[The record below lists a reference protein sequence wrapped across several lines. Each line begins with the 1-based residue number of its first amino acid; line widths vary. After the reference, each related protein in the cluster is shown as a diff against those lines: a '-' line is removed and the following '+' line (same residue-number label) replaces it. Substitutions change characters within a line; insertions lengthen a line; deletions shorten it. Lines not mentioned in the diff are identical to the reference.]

1 MTEKKTVLIVDDR
14 EDMVTTLA
22 DVLEDYGYTV
32 VAAHDGY
39 QALQRIQ
46 QSPVNLALIDI
57 MMPGI
62 NGIEAFKEI
71 KRLSPTT
78 AVIMMTAF
86 AVEDLVKEAIREG
99 AYSVVYKPFDLKK
112 LIALIADCLA
122 SGPMILIVDD
132 QQPLGE
138 NLMDILTSRGYR
150 VTTVTSGHSAI
161 EKVREAQYD
170 VILLDMVMPGLNG
183 EDTFL
188 EIKKINPSASVIMYS
203 GYSVEEAIKRC
214 LERGAYTCLYK
225 PFNPE
230 KVLQILEKVMADKVN
245 GHR

>member
-1 MTEKKTVLIVDDR
+1 MPAKKTVMIVDDR
-14 EDMVTTLA
+14 YEMVSTLT

-39 QALQRIQ
+39 QALQCLR

-62 NGIEAFKEI
+62 NGIETFKEI
-71 KRLSPTT
+71 KRLFPTT

-99 AYSVVYKPFDLKK
+99 AYAVVYKPFDLKQ
-112 LIALIADCLA
+112 LITLIADSL
-122 SGPMILIVDD
+122 SGPTVLIVDD

-150 VTTVTSGHSAI
+150 VTAVTDGQSAI
-161 EKVREAQYD
+161 HKIKEGQYD
-170 VILLDMVMPGLNG
+170 VILLDIVMPGLNG
-183 EDTFL
+183 EQTFL
-188 EIKKINPSASVIMYS
+188 EIKKVNPRASVVMYS
-203 GYSVEEAIKRC
+203 GYAVEDVIKRC
-214 LERGAYTCLYK
+214 VENGAYTCLHK
-225 PFNPE
+225 PFSPE
-230 KVLQILEKVMADKVN
+230 RIIQIIEEVMAQKKN
-245 GHR
+245 GHT